1 MTDHTVEILR
11 LQQAREELAV
21 TKAAVRARIKAKY
34 NARIADEIQRETAQA
49 ELEFAHL
56 LKQANDRGVPQ
67 SLLRLEVLRT
77 NTWSRWTYWRD
88 LAQIEPD
95 RITVANAKQARKL
108 ANLPYRWDAE
118 ARTITWLK
126 GPKGEPLREEVIFGD
141 LDPDERSGYQAVV
154 RSHNNGKVIVD
165 AYGTSLSK
173 FLDLHVV
180 PVMREVL

>member
-1 MTDHTVEILR
+1 MDVTTLVIEAQEARARMQEAKKRLKAEVRIKYEAAMNRDIAAGSAEMEMTFAQTLARVHAQGVSQTILR
-11 LQQAREELAV
+11 R
-21 TKAAVRARIKAKY
+21 
-34 NARIADEIQRETAQA
+34 
-49 ELEFAHL
+49 
-56 LKQANDRGVPQ
+56 
-67 SLLRLEVLRT
+67 EVLRT
-77 NTWSRWTYWRD
+77 NVWGEWTKWRD
-88 LAQIEPD
+88 LAEIEPE
-95 RITVANAKQARKL
+95 RVTAANAKQARKL